1 MKGKGKERLREGER
15 KRRGKARGEG
25 GGGGEEW
32 KRKQKEE
39 EKVQMGEGKGGKV
52 TVNSMKGKAICR
64 VTVLFCAMKWLSMFD
79 MSRYKGLRL
88 FSTLVH
94 TINLFLTA
102 KLVHSYKLNLYTR
115 TYNILVLNS
124 KTNKRTKKHYKKKRR
139 RGER

>member
-94 TINLFLTA
+94 TIKDAYL
-102 KLVHSYKLNLYTR
+102 S
-115 TYNILVLNS
+115 NS
-124 KTNKRTKKHYKKKRR
+124 KTNEKKSIQEEEKERR
-139 RGER
+139 KMR